1 MASFPETVG
10 GWLLDLVGFVGL
22 ALGGGQAAAS
32 GVLQEMQQDSLEH
45 AANGASFF
53 TVPARGTVNSPAAL
67 AEMVVKGVLPFDDAQ
82 REAKFSGMQTGR
94 FDDLVKSTGNPPG
107 FQSLVDMWRRQ
118 IITAHDVEVGIKQG
132 YIKPE
137 WIPYLVQLHDELL
150 PVSELVTAAVQNH
163 MDYLA
168 AENVA
173 FQHGVRPQDFT
184 VMYENAGNPPGP
196 QEMLDL
202 WNRGDVDEQTVD
214 QALKESRLKNKYI
227 DSVKKLHRRIF
238 TVGEAVT
245 AAVQGHLD
253 IGAAAAAAARQGV
266 ERSDFDVLYE
276 TAGNPPGPMEVL
288 DLWRRGDI
296 DEATVDQA
304 LRESRLKN
312 KYIDVLKK
320 RARRLV
326 PMRTITTLL
335 HGGAVTDAHAVE
347 MLQQLGFNQPDAQAI
362 VNASH
367 FEKVAP
373 DKTLTLTQIRDL
385 YTSHMISKEQAVAD
399 LALLHYPAAVAGQ
412 VLDLADREIS
422 RRDRTATITKIRNA
436 YLSRRID
443 RANASGDLDT
453 IGVEAGQRDALL
465 NLWDIELDNNVAL
478 LTVAEIC
485 RAGKL
490 GLIPPDEVLARLSA
504 HGYSDADT
512 ILVAQ
517 VHAGIPLPSTTT

>member
-1 MASFPETVG
+1 MASFQEAVG
-10 GWLLDLVGFVGL
+10 EWLLDLVGFIGL

-32 GVLQEMQQDSLEH
+32 GPLQEMQQDSLQQ
-45 AANGASFF
+45 ASTGGMWMGF
-53 TVPARGTVNSPAAL
+53 PLRGTVNSIDAL
-67 AEMVVKGVLPFDDAQ
+67 ASMVVKGVLPFDDAWH
-82 REAKFSGMQTGR
+82 EAQFLGMQRGR
-94 FDDLVKSTGNPPG
+94 FDDLVKATGNPPG
-107 FQSLVDMWRRQ
+107 PMDLLTLWRRHHV
-118 IITAHDVEVGIKQG
+118 TEHDVDVGMQQGHLKNDWIPFIKNLFWEPLTTNEAVQAAVEQHVGIDWARAEAAKSG
-132 YIKPE
+132 TSPE
-137 WIPYLVQLHDELL
+137 LFDIL
-150 PVSELVTAAVQNH
+150 
-163 MDYLA
+163 
-168 AENVA
+168 
-173 FQHGVRPQDFT
+173 
-184 VMYENAGNPPGP
+184 YETAGNPPGP

-202 WNRGDVDEQTVD
+202 WNRGDV
-214 QALKESRLKNKYI
+214 
-227 DSVKKLHRRIF
+227 
-238 TVGEAVT
+238 
-245 AAVQGHLD
+245 
-253 IGAAAAAAARQGV
+253 
-266 ERSDFDVLYE
+266 
-276 TAGNPPGPMEVL
+276 
-288 DLWRRGDI
+288 

-347 MLQQLGFNQPDAQAI
+347 MLQQLGFNQADAQAI

-373 DKTLTLTQIRDL
+373 DKTLTVTQIRDL
-385 YTSHMISKEQAVAD
+385 YTSHMIGRDQAIAD
-399 LALLHYPAAVAGQ
+399 LAVLHFPENVAVQ

-422 RRDRTATITKIRNA
+422 RRDRTTTITKIRNA

-443 RANASGDLDT
+443 RANASGDLDV
-453 IGVEAGQRDALL
+453 IGVDAGQRDALL
-465 NLWDIELDNNVAL
+465 GLWDLELDNNVAL

-490 GLIPPDEVLARLSA
+490 GLITADEVLARLSA

-517 VHAGIPLPSTTT
+517 VHAGIPLPPTTP